1 MAARG
6 GRVGMGPPRVPIGGK
21 PLRGEEEEEEKME
34 IGVCFYRGV
43 SFSFLGAVAMPFFWE
58 NLGKTL
64 RPARRVAS
72 RHPSALLRACPVGF
86 INPLPPSGPG
96 QLQGY
101 ASTYLPYSALP
112 VLLGIHHSP
121 HLFLELYRALERLAY
136 LLDSIWL

>member
-64 RPARRVAS
+64 RPARRV
-72 RHPSALLRACPVGF
+72 
-86 INPLPPSGPG
+86 
-96 QLQGY
+96 Q
-101 ASTYLPYSALP
+101 STNT
-112 VLLGIHHSP
+112 
-121 HLFLELYRALERLAY
+121 
-136 LLDSIWL
+136 